1 MSFPAKTITSNKN
14 KKMFCLSANF
24 LRFNFSIFYKDT
36 ADQVG
41 GEIIWKIKKYSKHY
55 LNKDL
60 IDDTKNM
67 RLIQQQNTTI
77 YFQKK
82 FL

>member
-1 MSFPAKTITSNKN
+1 MSFPAITITSNNN

-41 GEIIWKIKKYSKHY
+41 GEIILGIVVFTSFVNEFFLQGKT
-55 LNKDL
+55 DL
-60 IDDTKNM
+60 YYYGKP
-67 RLIQQQNTTI
+67 
-77 YFQKK
+77 
-82 FL
+82 

>member
-1 MSFPAKTITSNKN
+1 MSFPAKTIISKSNK
-14 KKMFCLSANF
+14 KTFCLSANF
-24 LRFNFSIFYKDT
+24 LRFNFCIFYKDT